1 MSNLVN
7 AKMVAAINM
16 KVREQIDRHLSVDP
30 STDPKKV
37 VELTIRQETER
48 QKLKL
53 KRLLASDASADD
65 DELRLLVLRS
75 LIDDVLP
82 ELELVLKRRY

>member
-53 KRLLASDASADD
+53 KRLL
-65 DELRLLVLRS
+65 RLLVLRS

>member
-1 MSNLVN
+1 MSNVITG
-7 AKMVAAINM
+7 KMVAAM
-16 KVREQIDRHLSVDP
+16 DMRVREQIDRHLSVNP
-30 STDPKKV
+30 TSDPKKV

-48 QKLKL
+48 QELKL
-53 KRLLASDASADD
+53 ERLLASEEVGEH

-82 ELELVLKRRY
+82 VR